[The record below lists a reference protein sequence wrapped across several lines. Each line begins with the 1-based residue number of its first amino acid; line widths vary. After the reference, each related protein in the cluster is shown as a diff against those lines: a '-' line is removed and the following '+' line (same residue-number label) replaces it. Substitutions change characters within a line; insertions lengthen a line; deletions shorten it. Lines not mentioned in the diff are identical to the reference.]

1 MKAILIIDKNNVD
14 SCLAATMMVHAFKGK
29 GVVESIHTPRH
40 SSISIPKDATSI
52 YILGVE
58 LTPYQLVKML
68 DGLNPNVVVNY
79 RYSESPDIKPVADA
93 GVLRVQR
100 YYEITPF
107 TIMSENTKGLKTQ
120 AEHYHDNCISSM
132 VYDSFLNCIPPTGN
146 AMGTGKGAEAS
157 DYVRFIKCVR
167 TYFGMGK
174 FPGVFNYEHAKGKA
188 AICSD
193 TDIGFFYSNLDALRK
208 AAIDAEPF
216 LPVLRIARNKSV
228 FEAIQTAKDHAA
240 RTSNKII
247 FSDGNA
253 QTEVP
258 CFNVGEERAFEI
270 MRLVANTSPTV
281 VTYEDLESRRVWRV
295 YTTNPKML
303 DLLMKTCDMI
313 GSPWSHGKITYF
325 ESDIP
330 GTGKTTVVKS
340 AAHMESNSYVYTPP
354 KQAKSVRLLNIV
366 SMFKKKQTQS
376 TDLTEPSLT
385 S

>member
-14 SCLAATMMVHAFKGK
+14 SCLAATMMAHAFKGK
-29 GVVESIHTPRH
+29 GTVESIHTPRH

-120 AEHYHDNCISSM
+120 AEHYHDNSISSM
-132 VYDSFLNCIPPTGN
+132 VYDSFLNCTPPVDSV
-146 AMGTGKGAEAS
+146 EAN

-167 TYFGMGK
+167 TYFGMNK
-174 FPGVFNYEHAKGKA
+174 FPGVFNFTDAKGKA
-188 AICSD
+188 AVCSD

-216 LPVLRIARNKSV
+216 VPVLRIARNKSV

-295 YTTNPKML
+295 YTKNPKML

-354 KQAKSVRLLNIV
+354 KQAKTARLLNIV

>member
-14 SCLAATMMVHAFKGK
+14 SCLAATMMVHAIKGK
-29 GVVESIHTPRH
+29 GTVESIHTPRH
-40 SSISIPKDATSI
+40 SSVSIPKDATSI

-93 GVLRVQR
+93 GVLHVQR

-132 VYDSFLNCIPPTGN
+132 VYDSFLNCTPPVDD
-146 AMGTGKGAEAS
+146 AEAV

-167 TYFGMGK
+167 TYFSMYK
-174 FPGVFNYEHAKGKA
+174 FPGVFNFTDAKGKA
-188 AICSD
+188 AVCSD

-216 LPVLRIARNKSV
+216 VPVLRIGRNKSV

-313 GSPWSHGKITYF
+313 GSSWSHGKITYF

-340 AAHMESNSYVYTPP
+340 AHHVESNSYVYTPP
-354 KQAKSVRLLNIV
+354 KTSRSASVFGFVNI
-366 SMFKKKQTQS
+366 FKKKQTQGNVM
-376 TDLTEPSLT
+376 TEPSLT

>member
-1 MKAILIIDKNNVD
+1 M
-14 SCLAATMMVHAFKGK
+14 T
-29 GVVESIHTPRH
+29 GVQTCALPI
-40 SSISIPKDATSI
+40 
-52 YILGVE
+52 
-58 LTPYQLVKML
+58 
-68 DGLNPNVVVNY
+68 
-79 RYSESPDIKPVADA
+79 
-93 GVLRVQR
+93 
-100 YYEITPF
+100 
-107 TIMSENTKGLKTQ
+107 
-120 AEHYHDNCISSM
+120 
-132 VYDSFLNCIPPTGN
+132 
-146 AMGTGKGAEAS
+146 
-157 DYVRFIKCVR
+157 YVRFIKCVR
-167 TYFGMGK
+167 TYFGMNK
-174 FPGVFNYEHAKGKA
+174 FPGVFNFTHAKGKA
-188 AICSD
+188 AVCSD

-216 LPVLRIARNKSV
+216 VPVLRIARNKSV

-295 YTTNPKML
+295 YTKNPKML

-354 KQAKSVRLLNIV
+354 KQAKTARLLNIV

>member
-29 GVVESIHTPRH
+29 GTVESIHTPRH

-79 RYSESPDIKPVADA
+79 RYSETSDIKPIADA

-120 AEHYHDNCISSM
+120 AEHYHDNSISSM
-132 VYDSFLNCIPPTGN
+132 VYDSFLNCIPPVD
-146 AMGTGKGAEAS
+146 GAEAV

-167 TYFGMGK
+167 TYFGMNK
-174 FPGVFNYEHAKGKA
+174 FPGVFNFTHAKGKA
-188 AICSD
+188 AVCSD

-216 LPVLRIARNKSV
+216 VPVLRIARNKSV

-295 YTTNPKML
+295 YTKNPKML

-340 AAHMESNSYVYTPP
+340 VTHMESNSYVYTPP
-354 KQAKSVRLLNIV
+354 KQAKSARLLNIV
-366 SMFKKKQTQS
+366 SMFRKKQTQGNVM
-376 TDLTEPSLT
+376 TEPSLT

>member
-40 SSISIPKDATSI
+40 SSVSIPKDATSI

-132 VYDSFLNCIPPTGN
+132 VYDSFLNCIPPVD
-146 AMGTGKGAEAS
+146 GAEAV

-167 TYFGMGK
+167 TYFGMNK
-174 FPGVFNYEHAKGKA
+174 FPGVFNFTHAKGKA
-188 AICSD
+188 AVCSD

-216 LPVLRIARNKSV
+216 VPVLRIARNKSV
-228 FEAIQTAKDHAA
+228 FEAIQTAKDHAS

-270 MRLVANTSPTV
+270 MRLVASTSPTV

-295 YTTNPKML
+295 YTKNPKML

-354 KQAKSVRLLNIV
+354 KQAKSARLLNIV

>member
-14 SCLAATMMVHAFKGK
+14 SCLAATMMAHAFKGK
-29 GVVESIHTPRH
+29 GTVESIHTPRH

-79 RYSESPDIKPVADA
+79 RYSQTSDIKPIADA

-132 VYDSFLNCIPPTGN
+132 VYDSFLNCIPPVD
-146 AMGTGKGAEAS
+146 GAEAV

-167 TYFGMGK
+167 TYFGMNK
-174 FPGVFNYEHAKGKA
+174 FPGVFNFTHAKGKA
-188 AICSD
+188 AVCSD

-216 LPVLRIARNKSV
+216 VPVLRIARNKSV

-295 YTTNPKML
+295 YTKNPKML

-330 GTGKTTVVKS
+330 GTGKTTVVKN

-354 KQAKSVRLLNIV
+354 KQAKSARLLNIV
-366 SMFKKKQTQS
+366 SMFRKKQTQGNVM
-376 TDLTEPSLT
+376 TEPSLT

>member
-79 RYSESPDIKPVADA
+79 RYSETSDIKPIADA

-120 AEHYHDNCISSM
+120 VEHYHDNSISSM
-132 VYDSFLNCIPPTGN
+132 VYDSFLNCIPPVDGV
-146 AMGTGKGAEAS
+146 EAN

-167 TYFGMGK
+167 TYFGMSK

-216 LPVLRIARNKSV
+216 VPVLRIARNKSV

-313 GSPWSHGKITYF
+313 GSSWSHGKITYF

-340 AAHMESNSYVYTPP
+340 AHHVESNSYVYTPP
-354 KQAKSVRLLNIV
+354 KPSPSARMFGFVNI
-366 SMFKKKQTQS
+366 FKKKQTQGNS
-376 TDLTEPSLT
+376 MAEPSLT